1 MTNGDWGERDESLKD
16 EEVGKEKRQRNEMS
30 NVTVLWTTSISF
42 LLTIPGRDGAPNSI
56 SFKDLSC

>member
-42 LLTIPGRDGAPNSI
+42 LLTIPVRDVTGR
-56 SFKDLSC
+56 LSG

>member
-42 LLTIPGRDGAPNSI
+42 LLTIP
-56 SFKDLSC
+56 FHFL